1 MTVCDVVLF
10 LHITSA
16 IIMYASLTV
25 DWLAIAGLRVTWTAE
40 QARIW
45 IRALEVSAAF
55 GVWARL
61 AVLGAGLY
69 LAVDA
74 WSWQGWIIVGL
85 VSWMVFVSLASR
97 SRART
102 SARWRPASE
111 PSRARCHQPCWL
123 ASP

>member
-1 MTVCDVVLF
+1 MTVYDVVLF

-16 IIMYASLTV
+16 MIMFASLTV

-40 QARIW
+40 RARIW

-74 WSWQGWIIVGL
+74 NVLALETYGL
-85 VSWMVFVSLASR
+85 VKQRCSCT
-97 SRART
+97 ARD
-102 SARWRPASE
+102 P
-111 PSRARCHQPCWL
+111 
-123 ASP
+123 